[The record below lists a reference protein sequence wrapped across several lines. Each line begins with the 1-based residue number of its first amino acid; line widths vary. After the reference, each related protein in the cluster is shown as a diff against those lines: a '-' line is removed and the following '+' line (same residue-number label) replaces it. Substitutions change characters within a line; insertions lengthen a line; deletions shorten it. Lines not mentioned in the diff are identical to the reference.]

1 MRRKC
6 GQLQADSLSNI
17 MLNLSEAVLNVDN
30 NNIKFKVLQ

>member
-6 GQLQADSLSNI
+6 GQLQADSLSSI

-30 NNIKFKVLQ
+30 NNLKFKVLQ